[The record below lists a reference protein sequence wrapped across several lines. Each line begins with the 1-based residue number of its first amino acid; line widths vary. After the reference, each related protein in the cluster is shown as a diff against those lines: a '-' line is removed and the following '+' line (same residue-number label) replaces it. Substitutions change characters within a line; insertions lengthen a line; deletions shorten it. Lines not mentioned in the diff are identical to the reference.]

1 MGSCED
7 ICSYGHEVINGGNKR
22 MARVIPIPVGP
33 IYSGGHCKG
42 LVHVVQKGDTL
53 YELGKHYHV
62 SVTQLMFA
70 NPFVDV
76 YNLQIGDELC
86 IPSVIQPR
94 RQNRTQEEAIDS
106 EAPQRTAPERMDRGM
121 PPSGG
126 ENGVPQGMMP
136 GSMESG
142 MPLRELGNRAPQ
154 VVENDGMPSEV
165 IDNGMPMENMRR
177 EVLPQHMWN
186 FEPSGE
192 IAEHQDK

>member
-1 MGSCED
+1 M
-7 ICSYGHEVINGGNKR
+7 
-22 MARVIPIPVGP
+22 
-33 IYSGGHCKG
+33 
-42 LVHVVQKGDTL
+42 
-53 YELGKHYHV
+53 
-62 SVTQLMFA
+62 
-70 NPFVDV
+70 
-76 YNLQIGDELC
+76 QIGDELC

-126 ENGVPQGMMP
+126 ENGMPQGMMP

-192 IAEHQDK
+192 IAEQQDK

>member
-7 ICSYGHEVINGGNKR
+7 ICSYCHEVINGGNKR

>member
-1 MGSCED
+1 
-7 ICSYGHEVINGGNKR
+7 

-53 YELGKHYHV
+53 YELGKYYHV

-126 ENGVPQGMMP
+126 ENGMPQGMMP

>member
-126 ENGVPQGMMP
+126 ENGMPQGMMP

-154 VVENDGMPSEV
+154 VVENDGVPQGMPSEV
-165 IDNGMPMENMRR
+165 MDNGMP
-177 EVLPQHMWN
+177 QGMWD

>member
-76 YNLQIGDELC
+76 YNLQIGDGLC

-106 EAPQRTAPERMDRGM
+106 EAPQRTAPERMDR
-121 PPSGG
+121 
-126 ENGVPQGMMP
+126 
-136 GSMESG
+136 G